1 MLTNTIEKIWM
12 FKKADEACLEILFEG
27 ITNSW
32 QVVYYYVVGEQINE
46 MIGEIHGIESL
57 LYSGITD
64 KKWKVR
70 FNTTV
75 ILKAIKNKK
84 IKTEIVQIALNDKS
98 KKVREM
104 AEDVSVNCMN

>member
-1 MLTNTIEKIWM
+1 LTNTIEKIWIS
-12 FKKADEACLEILFEG
+12 KKADDASLEILYEG
-27 ITNSW
+27 IKSSW
-32 QVVYYYVVGEQINE
+32 QVVYYYVVGEQINK

-57 LYSGITD
+57 LYFGVTD

-75 ILKAIKNKK
+75 ILKAIQNNE
-84 IKTEIVQIALNDKS
+84 IKTDILHVALNDKS

-104 AEDVSVNCMN
+104 AEDVSANYMN